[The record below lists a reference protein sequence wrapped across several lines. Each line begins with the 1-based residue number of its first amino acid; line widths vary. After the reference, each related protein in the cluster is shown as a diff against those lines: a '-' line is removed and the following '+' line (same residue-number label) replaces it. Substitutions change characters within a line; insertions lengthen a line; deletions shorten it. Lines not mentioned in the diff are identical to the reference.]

1 MGFRYKDGKKVLR
14 FSIRK
19 YHFGAASVAIAS
31 LIFFGGMS
39 AKAENIPTQQNS
51 DKITNHS
58 SSSGASKGDDGD
70 SDADDKNISD
80 KSIKIAK
87 GELKKLSISL
97 TTSIKATE
105 KEKYSAIAKELDEI
119 LDEAKLVLDN
129 KDAKL
134 EKVNE
139 QIKILTESVKKFDK
153 TVEEANK
160 KLEEKKAADQHKAE
174 VTKKSDSQ
182 KTEEKK
188 DNKATEK
195 DGAELAENRPTE
207 TLKND
212 GTTAKIQQKEGAT
225 PKENVENPGKEKE
238 LPTYTN
244 GADTDKLAEE
254 INNISAYLSENGAN
268 ATKVELLKSK
278 YSKLKSKLEVAKNGV
293 LSEED
298 FNAAVS
304 DLKDARDTIAK
315 FLADKQAGGTSENTP
330 KIEAILNPVERRK
343 ETDRSSVTGLISEKK
358 AKLARLQK
366 EIEEKFGELNQINVA
381 STEDIV
387 KNANSLQNSI
397 TEALSSSQSSDDEL
411 DTLASQATR
420 LRNSL
425 ANAIQRTHSG
435 KRDLRNGSRM
445 VRGADFRA
453 SYSRGDKEKVYNTNG
468 NEALEYATNGYFT
481 KQGDGS
487 PYKPGTFLY
496 ASHNYNKP
504 GNYTNPDLGPQ
515 EVRTLVNRVYAKV
528 EPRTD
533 GVKGYHWKITYNN
546 GREPR
551 QNPIYYFTIPTGQS
565 VTNMTLKENGNVVKS
580 GGVAQVFNGANDKY
594 LTAVGS
600 PETGVNGTPFY
611 ENVANV
617 TSSVIGNRDSV
628 KTLDDFV
635 KNSTNPY
642 FNRELM
648 SESDIRVSD
657 HLYEKIKSSTKNVFA
672 FKPKDFDTGNT
683 YEVEFDTVGDTDNPL
698 YYIAGMKSYEK
709 GGRGVFQHKSYQQWY
724 GLQEQYNVTVN
735 TNTLKTTFL
744 KGTGLGNLDTSE
756 GLKSGAVTI
765 TDTYNGNKEFR
776 PQAGDVTGYR
786 TFKPTGNPSYDNGY
800 GYFHN
805 RYDRDQGQD
814 GINNT
819 NDRTKGNHTLYI
831 EANIKNVPIKLRI
844 PYRIVTQSDIY
855 EPVLKNISDTKQYK
869 SDLGSASAYIESYRD
884 VSNTIPGFKRPD
896 RDDMDASKPYKN
908 KIFDF
913 PTTSDQIKDQSVR
926 STEWV
931 GGSALSTGSRVIE
944 LTLKDNKKTLF
955 TVPSTI
961 DVLPGGKISAENVRK
976 LNEEI
981 RNTYQTF
988 DEHGNLIGTV
998 PTVTETTPVWVKKQ
1012 IKVTYYDNEN
1022 NARTNHQ
1029 DDSVDYVDVL
1039 FKNIRKE
1046 VTPSAPRVDTPV
1058 DGSVSVTPT
1067 GTTDKLVVSYRPSGQ
1082 SADKTITVKKEGT
1095 SWGVVGTRPSGI
1107 TVDSS
1112 SGRVL
1117 ISEPTVA
1124 DNTQVRGVATYLNSD
1139 ESSAIGMAK
1148 SPDTQAP
1155 TVMINGKALTTNAED
1170 NKFVIFRGANF
1181 DPTFKVTDNSNNI
1194 RNFKIR
1200 DVPPGV
1206 WFNRQ
1211 NNQDPAITSMSN
1223 NDNFHFSDK
1232 KVDDNAALGTKIASV
1247 DVSDAAGNSITYKF
1261 QYTIVD
1267 IKTKNSPA
1275 AVGVTDKL
1283 GDSHNYL
1290 EDTENGVHGRG
1301 DESFPGGMSWQ
1312 WENANNEETFKTPG
1326 TVTKVAK
1333 AVFPPESR
1341 TSSGAKRG
1349 DVTIYAPESIKKT
1362 ITFNVADNE
1371 KPQATLNGI
1380 SLGTRAQE
1388 PDFTIFRG
1396 AIFNPELKV
1405 WDNSGKIK
1413 KIEISGLP
1421 SGISPRALSTEQ
1433 TGKTEGNK
1441 YSQRLASGSVSSSE
1455 TLGIKEAT
1463 VKITGSNEND
1473 VSTFKFKYRVVDLN
1487 IANSTQNFD
1496 GFPAVS
1502 VPQGVALSKED
1513 HPKNQDAHKFLS
1525 VIDDSSNVSRGDSYL
1540 PQGIRWKWKQ
1550 NNGQDQYGEVL
1561 EKAGYYTK
1569 KVEADFTSTGEPIN
1583 ENSTTRR
1590 LFVPRTIT
1598 RDIRLL
1604 VTPKA
1609 PVIEESQLYGQSGQK
1624 PEIEV
1629 SNIIRSTE
1637 VSATATR
1644 KVQLFSSLDSS
1655 APLAEKTITDNT
1667 GISRFTA
1674 ADYQAKRPN
1683 GLNAN
1688 EQLYAKVV
1696 VTDQGRSVISD
1707 NGDARLVTERL
1718 NLSENANNRIVQAND
1733 TKLNDAEKRA
1743 IRIALRKAN
1752 STLNLNDDNIE
1763 ISDSGAIVVTTSD
1776 KKRGWLQTNPNKD
1789 NGAGYVTRFANIRK
1803 DFLLENIEGTKLP
1816 NRDSDKGFVWAG
1828 TTTDPTVNGN
1838 RSLIYYYDA
1847 TKGERFTLND
1857 VLKTLTLKP
1866 KAGTNSV
1873 ENPSLVEVNGG
1884 DKDKAENGREGFSKT
1899 SGTNEFKKG
1908 EDYINTLDLVERE
1921 TLVGGKEVA
1930 NTPRKLVETG
1940 KGGSNTVDT
1949 TLQNANLPEE
1959 NGVQLPSLKNVPN
1972 GSNAIYKAQLYLRP
1986 EYVNPQALTKRG
1998 ENKDTTT
2005 NVINVYF
2012 VPIDVEKPQVQRSS
2026 TNNLGVTEKFYDYLP
2041 KQGRPSFTS
2050 LVKLT
2055 DNYDKDDDTNANT
2068 NTLRSKLNMWLK
2080 TGNTKTQIVENG
2092 VEKTSVIDKLYQDA
2106 TPTTVYEL
2114 LAKTVDSSGNKSS
2127 EDNSDGTSL
2136 GFFKTQYP
2144 AVTYRKK
2151 DNQEVSRYSEIVGQ
2165 PLTGAIYENGG
2176 HIRDTSEATEWYIS
2190 FEGRKPNGTLIA
2202 FKDGALPDRSRRE
2215 DIGTRTK
2222 TITVT
2227 YPNSVTIE
2235 KEITITTYGD
2245 EIAYENGK
2253 NRFETTVGKAFSKDR
2268 YRYVRPIDNTVT
2280 TGRGVYWNRN
2290 GQGSTTP
2297 VDNIEKKVGVYS
2309 GVINTW
2315 YNSILTAR
2323 GDTATPSGHYSDQN
2337 LDVNFAVLPQAPTLN
2352 ADTFRGKAG
2361 MKPTTTVGNLP
2372 TADQLGTDARVT
2384 VELYQGTNKVASKSV
2399 SRGTNSVDFSSADY
2413 PSNFTFVAGENV
2425 HAVVKVTGTTNGK
2438 AYDLSSANSTLARV
2452 TTTAPESPTI
2462 SQNPEDLVVKAT
2474 VGQGNSTN
2482 ATLTYYDANNQAQN
2496 VEFTKTGN
2504 NWTKS
2509 NTNTNTNITITNA
2522 GVIELKAG
2530 VAKDGTN
2537 VSVKQRT
2544 ETSEYS
2550 EPATKK
2556 VLGRLNGLTNTPK
2569 DDGSVEI
2576 IVPADATRMT
2586 LTYIPQ
2592 GQTEA
2597 KKLEYTKNGTT
2608 WTTYPDTQT
2617 YSGERKIVIPKDK
2630 VADGTTVSA
2639 IASNDNSTTTTVVSK
2654 AKFEQPNPTTS
2665 NQRENGDVRITLPD
2679 NADTVAVTYKDKQN
2693 VAKSVTLTKGAGNQW
2708 TSGGNLPT
2716 GVMLTGNVLEIP
2728 YKTINSGENT
2738 IRTTSTRGEGD
2749 VRSQEVTQEFT
2760 ADHRPPSIQAVVIA
2774 AGATPTDAD
2783 LGRAVTLNN
2792 SSVTAKSTPTA
2803 VPAGTTVTISATLT
2817 YSDGSTEDIEVTVKS
2832 RPETPTVTKSRSDI
2846 QDGILDSTARS
2857 ISGTAS
2863 PNATVEI
2870 TLQNGEKRR
2879 VTANGRG
2886 EWSYKLASTE
2896 VLNYTPDGYNDNRTD
2911 TLGVSATLVKVS
2923 QTVDGISSAEK
2934 EVKVYPGVPKVVGAV
2949 AAGRDI
2955 NLEIPHDAYTVGV
2968 RIDGRT
2974 ADIGITRGRDGN
2986 WRLVDAADAAA
2997 IELIPGTEST
3007 DSSRINLT
3015 LRLKNTNPA
3024 VTRYFSLRKGAEAV
3038 QARVHI
3044 PRGTDVWGR
3053 PASDWFKYEVI
3064 NTLPTVNFKADNLI
3078 ENGKVF
3084 ASPTVEELK
3093 EYFEGHDVEDEAG
3106 KTVGYPATDKNKLRV
3121 RVFRDRDMSVN
3132 REGTSV
3138 SAVNNRIPA
3147 GNYTLVLSTRDAAN
3161 EESPTL
3167 ERNIIVKTYADF
3179 YKDRVI
3185 YPTNDDKVTYGNSD
3199 INNGN
3204 FTNEIKE
3211 RFAAKIKEANANNRN
3226 LPTGVT
3232 YTKGTTDDKSRVAV
3246 INFPDGSTINISH
3259 TQVAKPTVPTF
3270 TATADD
3276 THTPKLQDI
3285 DRIVKGTALQSATKV
3300 ILKLQTGKEITI
3312 MKNSGKTPETL
3323 EPGES
3328 VLTDDGTWAYRLPN
3342 DTYLRQTDQTAE
3354 IGSSSLPVKVKQIV
3368 FDAESDFGEIR
3379 VAKERNF
3386 EGKTITGVKG
3396 SAELQALRDDAKK
3409 GIKYTEKNEVKD
3421 FPEDFTA
3428 VWKNNNKPDIMTV
3441 GRKEYTVELSE
3452 TRTSSTVNHP
3462 GDRIVTVIVTE
3473 KAPQTLTYSQKQN
3486 GETEINI
3493 PTDADEVTFTIA
3505 KGNEP
3510 ATTLVA
3516 KKSENWSL
3524 SNGLLTKSSD
3534 NKWKFGSHEDG
3545 TYTITAVATAGNG
3558 ETKSAPTTTVITS
3571 NSHKV
3576 TKADIIK
3583 KPTDSWNGTDLY
3595 SATGVIGV
3603 IDNGITKTYQD
3614 AGITSV
3620 TSVGTLPE
3628 LEPDTEKQVNVQI
3641 TYNDGSQENTM
3652 VTLKVAPAVPN
3663 VTVNPQDGTTGDVT
3677 LTVKHHDNSNYPNDS
3692 VVTVPGIDGTFK
3704 VKDGKITIK
3713 NSQLK
3718 DTVQTGKVTVKEEGK
3733 LLVET
3738 EDNKVIPAK
3747 KVASA
3752 VPKFGEVSRDGE
3764 TGDVTIPVTDQ
3775 NGRALENGTKV
3786 TLPGV
3791 TGDHSVQD
3799 GKVVIKNNELPGEE
3813 QSGKGSI
3820 EETGKFPT
3828 KSTDDVIVPAKLTS
3842 AKGKSVINFKVEI
3855 PLPLVVPNPE
3865 HLTPKEITELEN
3877 RVKKANPGKEVK
3889 VDDKGNV
3896 TVTDKNTGESTLI
3909 PVEDLTVKDFTP
3921 VKPEGKVPAK
3931 DKDHLTPE
3939 EKKQVEDKVKAKNPG
3954 KEVMVG
3960 EDGTVTVTDPT
3971 TGISHEIP
3979 GTDLVN
3985 QDFIPVM
3992 PKDKVP
3998 VKDPDNLTKE
4008 EQDKVKESVEKANP
4022 GKNVTIGKAGNVTI
4036 TDPNTD
4042 ISHEVP
4048 RENLITLAPPVVEIP
4063 EFNGGVNGELPE
4075 PAESPKVKLIITKWV
4090 DEQGNELKPADA
4102 KAPAVLGEAN
4112 EAFEHGEFVGYV
4124 FVKTETK
4131 DDVVTHIFRK
4141 VTPTKPTKPEG
4152 NGEEQGEDNKP
4163 QPTPASPKVDENIKP
4178 ESTVKVEKSTKRLAN
4193 TGEAETN
4200 TGLAGLGLAVL
4211 GSLLAV
4217 TKRRK
4222 KDGE

>member
-39 AKAENIPTQQNS
+39 AKAENIPTQQSS

-70 SDADDKNISD
+70 SDDDKNISD

-134 EKVNE
+134 EEVNE
-139 QIKILTESVKKFDK
+139 QIKILTETVKKFDE
-153 TVEEANK
+153 TVAEANK

-174 VTKKSDSQ
+174 ATEKSDSPKDEATKKDDSQ
-182 KTEEKK
+182 KVDGEKTKEVAEKK
-188 DNKATEK
+188 ADKATEK
-195 DGAELAENRPTE
+195 DGPELKENRPTE

-212 GTTAKIQQKEGAT
+212 DTTAKIQPKEGT
-225 PKENVENPGKEKE
+225 TSKENVESTGKEKE

-254 INNISAYLSENGAN
+254 INNISTYLSDNGAN

-298 FNAAVS
+298 FNEAVS
-304 DLKDARDTIAK
+304 DLKDARDTIVK

-330 KIEAILNPVERRK
+330 RIEAILNPVERRK

-366 EIEEKFGELNQINVA
+366 EIEEKFGELNQINSV

-387 KNANSLQNSI
+387 KNVNALQNSI
-397 TEALSSSQSSDDEL
+397 TEALSSSQGSDDEL

-445 VRGADFRA
+445 ERGADFRA
-453 SYSRGDKEKVYNTNG
+453 YDDREARRRVYNAQG
-468 NEALEYATNGYFT
+468 NSGQEDALVGYFT
-481 KQGDGS
+481 KEEDRKYG
-487 PYKPGTFLY
+487 YEPGTFLY
-496 ASHNYNKP
+496 ISHNDDRT
-504 GNYTNPDLGPQ
+504 GSFSSPDLGRQP
-515 EVRTLVNRVYAKV
+515 VNRLKQKV
-528 EPRTD
+528 FAEVTKAAN
-533 GVKGYHWKITYNN
+533 GSGYHWKIIFNE
-546 GREPR
+546 GKEPR
-551 QNPIYYFTIPTGQS
+551 QNPIYYFTIPAGQAI
-565 VTNMTLKENGNVVKS
+565 TNMTLKENGNVVKS

-594 LTAVGS
+594 QTAVGS
-600 PETGVNGTPFY
+600 PDSGVNGTPYY
-611 ENVANV
+611 ENIANV
-617 TSSVIGNRDSV
+617 THSIVGNRDSIR
-628 KTLDDFV
+628 TLDDFV
-635 KNSTNPY
+635 KNDTGRY
-642 FNRELM
+642 FNRNGIPQN
-648 SESDIRVSD
+648 DIDVSD
-657 HLYEKIKSSTKNVFA
+657 KLYEKIKGSTQNIFSL
-672 FKPKDFDTGNT
+672 KPKEYNAGST
-683 YEVEFDTVGDTDNPL
+683 YTVEFDTKGNTTTPL
-698 YYIAGMKSYEK
+698 YYIAGMKSYEA
-709 GGRGVFQHKSYQQWY
+709 GGGTWQHKSYQQWNRV
-724 GLQEQYNVTVN
+724 QERYNIKVDDSKA
-735 TNTLKTTFL
+735 KTTFL
-744 KGTGLGNLDTSE
+744 KGTGVGLFDDE
-756 GLKSGAVTI
+756 AGLKSGAI
-765 TDTYNGNKEFR
+765 TLEDTYNNNKKLNPEK
-776 PQAGDVTGYR
+776 AHIVGYK
-786 TFKPTGNPSYDNGY
+786 TYKPTGNFYNDYYANI
-800 GYFHN
+800 HN
-805 RYDRDQGQD
+805 RYSHKNASAPDDVTAD
-814 GINNT
+814 S
-819 NDRTKGNHTLYI
+819 TKGYHLLHI
-831 EANIKNVPIKLRI
+831 EASIDDQKIEFNL
-844 PYRIVTQSDIY
+844 PYRVVTQADVYQPIVSD
-855 EPVLKNISDTKQYK
+855 VLDTKNYSEKLKDASTYIK
-869 SDLGSASAYIESYRD
+869 SYAD
-884 VSNTIPGFKRPD
+884 VSSTIPKFKRPD
-896 RDDMDASKPYKN
+896 YRDMTAPNPGRAFYKDL
-908 KIFDF
+908 IESF

-931 GGSALSTGSRVIE
+931 GGSSLSTGSRVIE
-944 LTLKDNKKTLF
+944 LTLENNKKTLF
-955 TVPSTI
+955 TVPSDI
-961 DVLPGGKISAENVRK
+961 DVFPGGKISAENVKK
-976 LNEEI
+976 LNEAI
-981 RNTYQTF
+981 KSTYQTF
-988 DEHGNLIGTV
+988 DEHGNIVGTV

-1046 VTPSAPRVDTPV
+1046 ATPSAPRVDTPV

-1139 ESSAIGMAK
+1139 ESSATGMAK

-1155 TVMINGKALTTNAED
+1155 TVMINGKALTRNAED

-1194 RNFKIR
+1194 KNFKIR
-1200 DVPPGV
+1200 DIPPGV

-1211 NNQDPAITSMSN
+1211 NNQDPAIASMSN

-1232 KVDDNAALGTKIASV
+1232 KVDDNATLGTKIASV

-1312 WENANNEETFKTPG
+1312 WENANSEETFKTPG

-1333 AVFPPESR
+1333 AVFPTESR

-1349 DVTIYAPESIKKT
+1349 DVTIYAPESIKKI

-1396 AIFNPELKV
+1396 ATFNPELKV

-1441 YSQRLASGSVSSSE
+1441 YSQRLASGSVSTSE

-1473 VSTFKFKYRVVDLN
+1473 VSTFKFKYRVVDLD

-1629 SNIIRSTE
+1629 SNIIQSTE

-1644 KVQLFSSLDSS
+1644 KVQLFSSLDSL

-1667 GISRFTA
+1667 GTSRFTA

-1828 TTTDPTVNGN
+1828 TTTDPAVNGN

-1873 ENPSLVEVNGG
+1873 ENPSLVEANGG

-1940 KGGSNTVDT
+1940 KGGSNTVNT
-1949 TLQNANLPEE
+1949 TLQNANLPAE

-2012 VPIDVEKPQVQRSS
+2012 IPIDVEKPQVQRSS

-2144 AVTYRKK
+2144 EVTYRKK
-2151 DNQEVSRYSEIVGQ
+2151 DNQEVRRYSEIVGQ

-2245 EIAYENGK
+2245 EIAYESGK
-2253 NRFETTVGKAFSKDR
+2253 DRFETTVGKAFSKDR
-2268 YRYVRPIDNTVT
+2268 YKYVRPIDKTVT
-2280 TGRGVYWNRN
+2280 TARGVYWNRN

-2297 VDNIEKKVGVYS
+2297 VDNIEKKVGIYS

-2323 GDTATPSGHYSDQN
+2323 GDTATASGHYSDQN

-2361 MKPTTTVGNLP
+2361 TKPTATVGNLP

-2413 PSNFTFVAGENV
+2413 PSNFTFVAGQDV

-2597 KKLEYTKNGTT
+2597 KKLEYTKNGTR

-2617 YSGERKIVIPKDK
+2617 YSGERKIIIPKEK

-2639 IASNDNSTTTTVVSK
+2639 IASNDNSTTTTAVSK
-2654 AKFEQPNPTTS
+2654 AKFEQPSATTS
-2665 NQRENGDVRITLPD
+2665 NQRENGDVRITLPN
-2679 NADTVAVTYKDKQN
+2679 NADTVAVTYKDTQN
-2693 VAKSVTLTKGAGNQW
+2693 TAKSVTLTKGAGNQW

-2716 GVMLTGNVLEIP
+2716 GVTLTGDVLEIP
-2728 YKTINSGENT
+2728 YKNISRDENEIHT
-2738 IRTTSTRGEGD
+2738 VSTRGEGE
-2749 VRSQEVTQEFT
+2749 VISQGATQDIS
-2760 ADHRPPSIQAVVIA
+2760 ADHRPPGIQAVVIA
-2774 AGATPTDAD
+2774 AGAIPTDAD
-2783 LGRAVTLNN
+2783 LGRAVTTDKR
-2792 SSVTAKSTPTA
+2792 SVTAKSTPTA
-2803 VPAGTTVTISATLT
+2803 VLAGTTVTIPATLT
-2817 YSDGSTEDIEVTVKS
+2817 YNDGSTEDIEVTVKS

-2974 ADIGITRGRDGN
+2974 ADIGITRGQDGN

-3015 LRLKNTNPA
+3015 LR
-3024 VTRYFSLRKGAEAV
+3024 
-3038 QARVHI
+3038 
-3044 PRGTDVWGR
+3044 
-3053 PASDWFKYEVI
+3053 
-3064 NTLPTVNFKADNLI
+3064 
-3078 ENGKVF
+3078 
-3084 ASPTVEELK
+3084 
-3093 EYFEGHDVEDEAG
+3093 
-3106 KTVGYPATDKNKLRV
+3106 
-3121 RVFRDRDMSVN
+3121 
-3132 REGTSV
+3132 
-3138 SAVNNRIPA
+3138 
-3147 GNYTLVLSTRDAAN
+3147 
-3161 EESPTL
+3161 
-3167 ERNIIVKTYADF
+3167 
-3179 YKDRVI
+3179 
-3185 YPTNDDKVTYGNSD
+3185 
-3199 INNGN
+3199 
-3204 FTNEIKE
+3204 
-3211 RFAAKIKEANANNRN
+3211 
-3226 LPTGVT
+3226 
-3232 YTKGTTDDKSRVAV
+3232 
-3246 INFPDGSTINISH
+3246 
-3259 TQVAKPTVPTF
+3259 
-3270 TATADD
+3270 
-3276 THTPKLQDI
+3276 
-3285 DRIVKGTALQSATKV
+3285 
-3300 ILKLQTGKEITI
+3300 
-3312 MKNSGKTPETL
+3312 
-3323 EPGES
+3323 
-3328 VLTDDGTWAYRLPN
+3328 
-3342 DTYLRQTDQTAE
+3342 
-3354 IGSSSLPVKVKQIV
+3354 
-3368 FDAESDFGEIR
+3368 
-3379 VAKERNF
+3379 
-3386 EGKTITGVKG
+3386 
-3396 SAELQALRDDAKK
+3396 
-3409 GIKYTEKNEVKD
+3409 
-3421 FPEDFTA
+3421 
-3428 VWKNNNKPDIMTV
+3428 
-3441 GRKEYTVELSE
+3441 
-3452 TRTSSTVNHP
+3452 
-3462 GDRIVTVIVTE
+3462 
-3473 KAPQTLTYSQKQN
+3473 
-3486 GETEINI
+3486 
-3493 PTDADEVTFTIA
+3493 
-3505 KGNEP
+3505 
-3510 ATTLVA
+3510 
-3516 KKSENWSL
+3516 
-3524 SNGLLTKSSD
+3524 
-3534 NKWKFGSHEDG
+3534 
-3545 TYTITAVATAGNG
+3545 
-3558 ETKSAPTTTVITS
+3558 
-3571 NSHKV
+3571 
-3576 TKADIIK
+3576 
-3583 KPTDSWNGTDLY
+3583 
-3595 SATGVIGV
+3595 
-3603 IDNGITKTYQD
+3603 
-3614 AGITSV
+3614 
-3620 TSVGTLPE
+3620 
-3628 LEPDTEKQVNVQI
+3628 
-3641 TYNDGSQENTM
+3641 
-3652 VTLKVAPAVPN
+3652 
-3663 VTVNPQDGTTGDVT
+3663 
-3677 LTVKHHDNSNYPNDS
+3677 
-3692 VVTVPGIDGTFK
+3692 
-3704 VKDGKITIK
+3704 
-3713 NSQLK
+3713 
-3718 DTVQTGKVTVKEEGK
+3718 
-3733 LLVET
+3733 
-3738 EDNKVIPAK
+3738 
-3747 KVASA
+3747 
-3752 VPKFGEVSRDGE
+3752 
-3764 TGDVTIPVTDQ
+3764 
-3775 NGRALENGTKV
+3775 
-3786 TLPGV
+3786 
-3791 TGDHSVQD
+3791 
-3799 GKVVIKNNELPGEE
+3799 
-3813 QSGKGSI
+3813 
-3820 EETGKFPT
+3820 
-3828 KSTDDVIVPAKLTS
+3828 
-3842 AKGKSVINFKVEI
+3842 
-3855 PLPLVVPNPE
+3855 
-3865 HLTPKEITELEN
+3865 
-3877 RVKKANPGKEVK
+3877 
-3889 VDDKGNV
+3889 
-3896 TVTDKNTGESTLI
+3896 
-3909 PVEDLTVKDFTP
+3909 
-3921 VKPEGKVPAK
+3921 
-3931 DKDHLTPE
+3931 
-3939 EKKQVEDKVKAKNPG
+3939 
-3954 KEVMVG
+3954 
-3960 EDGTVTVTDPT
+3960 
-3971 TGISHEIP
+3971 
-3979 GTDLVN
+3979 
-3985 QDFIPVM
+3985 
-3992 PKDKVP
+3992 
-3998 VKDPDNLTKE
+3998 
-4008 EQDKVKESVEKANP
+4008 
-4022 GKNVTIGKAGNVTI
+4022 
-4036 TDPNTD
+4036 
-4042 ISHEVP
+4042 
-4048 RENLITLAPPVVEIP
+4048 
-4063 EFNGGVNGELPE
+4063 
-4075 PAESPKVKLIITKWV
+4075 
-4090 DEQGNELKPADA
+4090 
-4102 KAPAVLGEAN
+4102 
-4112 EAFEHGEFVGYV
+4112 
-4124 FVKTETK
+4124 
-4131 DDVVTHIFRK
+4131 
-4141 VTPTKPTKPEG
+4141 
-4152 NGEEQGEDNKP
+4152 
-4163 QPTPASPKVDENIKP
+4163 
-4178 ESTVKVEKSTKRLAN
+4178 
-4193 TGEAETN
+4193 
-4200 TGLAGLGLAVL
+4200 
-4211 GSLLAV
+4211 
-4217 TKRRK
+4217 
-4222 KDGE
+4222 